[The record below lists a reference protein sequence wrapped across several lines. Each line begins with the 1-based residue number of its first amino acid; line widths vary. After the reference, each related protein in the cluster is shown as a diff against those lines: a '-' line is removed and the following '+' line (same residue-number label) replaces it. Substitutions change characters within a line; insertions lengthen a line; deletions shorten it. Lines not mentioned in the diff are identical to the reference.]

1 MTTPPPA
8 IQVEDR
14 LIQLL
19 QHLGIRRAHVA
30 GGYAAD
36 ALSLAR
42 TSLESI
48 VSMTLVCPFRL
59 PADPLRPLG
68 ARLLFIHG
76 DRGPG
81 ASSVPRVL
89 ADLPD
94 ARAITLVDYAD
105 AAWSDAIAERQ
116 AEIEPA
122 MLAFLAEH
130 SQREALES
138 IQLAPADDE
147 FAGISYRIRGSG
159 PPLVLLPLTLAR
171 SQWDPLV
178 SVLAEQYTTIVLGGA
193 FLGIIPSLEERMRG
207 GYRGVVRAAVEAAD
221 VQPGERI
228 LEVGCGSGAVA
239 RWLARWTQG
248 ANPIRAVDV
257 NDYLLREAVSLT
269 SSAGLL
275 DRITFE
281 HGDAEALPIPDASV
295 DVAVSFTVME
305 EVDADRMLAEMVR
318 VTRPGGRVGIVVRAT
333 DMRPWVN
340 IDVGAALMGAVETVS
355 GAGAADLGC
364 SDASL
369 YRRFRDAGLRPV
381 WMGPQLAPDRFE
393 ETPERLRFF
402 TGRIAQALPAEAAR
416 EFRTA
421 IRRATDAG
429 TMLWAEPYH
438 CAVATKPAQ
447 AAVLT
452 RTDPNR

>member
-1 MTTPPPA
+1 MATPPSA

-14 LIQLL
+14 LAQLF

-42 TSLESI
+42 TSLETI
-48 VSMTLVCPFRL
+48 ASMTLVCPFRL

-81 ASSVPRVL
+81 ADSVPRVL

-94 ARAITLVDYAD
+94 AQAITLQDYPD

-122 MLAFLAEH
+122 MLAFLADH

-138 IQLAPADDE
+138 IQLPQADGE

-159 PPLVLLPLTLAR
+159 PPLVLMPLTLAR
-171 SQWDPLV
+171 SQWNPIV
-178 SVLAEQYTTIVLGGA
+178 PVLAEHYTTIVLGGA

-207 GYRGVVRAAVEAAD
+207 GYRGVVRSLVEAAGI
-221 VQPGERI
+221 QPGESI

-239 RWLARWTQG
+239 RWLAQFTQG

-269 SSAGLL
+269 TSVGLM
-275 DRITFE
+275 DRITFA
-281 HGDAEALPIPDASV
+281 HGDAESLPIPTDSV
-295 DVAVSFTVME
+295 DVALSFTVME
-305 EVDADRMLAEMVR
+305 EVDADRMLSEMVR

-340 IDVGAALMGAVETVS
+340 ISVESALMAAVETVS

-369 YRRFRDAGLRPV
+369 YRRFRDAGLKPLL
-381 WMGPQLAPDRFE
+381 MGPQLAPDRVE

-402 TGRIAQALPAEAAR
+402 AGRIAQALPTDEAR
-416 EFRTA
+416 EFRAA
-421 IRRATDAG
+421 IHRSVEDG

-438 CAVATKPAQ
+438 CAIATKP
-447 AAVLT
+447 
-452 RTDPNR
+452 

>member
-1 MTTPPPA
+1 MTTTAPSALP
-8 IQVEDR
+8 VEDR
-14 LIQLL
+14 LTQLFE
-19 QHLGIRRAHVA
+19 HLGIRRAHIA

-42 TSLESI
+42 ASLESI

-81 ASSVPRVL
+81 AGSVPRVL
-89 ADLPD
+89 ADLPE
-94 ARAITLVDYAD
+94 ARALTLVDYPD

-116 AEIEPA
+116 AQIEPA
-122 MLAFLAEH
+122 LLDFLADF

-138 IQLAPADDE
+138 IQLPQTDAE
-147 FAGISYRIRGSG
+147 FAGISYRVRGSG

-178 SVLAEQYTTIVLGGA
+178 PVLAERYTTIVLGGA

-207 GYRGVVRAAVEAAD
+207 GYRGVVRAAVEAAGI
-221 VQPGERI
+221 QPGERV

-239 RWLARWTQG
+239 RWLARFTNG
-248 ANPIRAVDV
+248 ANPITAVDV
-257 NDYLLREAVSLT
+257 NDYLLREAGALT
-269 SSAGLL
+269 RSAGLL
-275 DRITFE
+275 DRISFE
-281 HGDAEALPIPDASV
+281 RGDAEGLPIPTASF
-295 DVAVSFTVME
+295 DVTLSFTVME
-305 EVDADRMLAEMVR
+305 EVDADRMLSELVR
-318 VTRPGGRVGIVVRAT
+318 VTRPGGRVGVVVRAT

-340 IDVGAALMGAVETVS
+340 IAVGSALMTAVETVS

-369 YRRFRDAGLRPV
+369 YRRFRDAGLRPLL
-381 WMGPQLAPDRFE
+381 MGPQLAPDRVE

-402 TGRIAQALPAEAAR
+402 TGRIAQALPADDAR
-416 EFRTA
+416 EFRAA
-421 IRRATDAG
+421 IQRSVENG

-438 CAVATKPAQ
+438 SAVATRP
-447 AAVLT
+447 
-452 RTDPNR
+452 